1 MFLAVASVFAACSDD
16 DSSWNTAADVTVNMK
31 PIENKNPED
40 DTLRVKEN
48 VGIFNVPIVVA
59 GTTNGPVKVNVSVK
73 ETGTNPAKKDVNY
86 LVTDTTIVIT
96 EGKGNVEIKA
106 VDDDDINEARTF
118 DVTIVSAEGAK
129 LGNHLTTPVKLRD
142 NDSEFYDKLQGTY
155 TMTSVGFRGA
165 QSWTVTIKGDGED
178 DVDDYNG
185 HYLYVYGMMGYS
197 FTTAVLTYNYDNAT
211 KAGSVTFGN
220 LGQYN
225 FAEGLDFGTG
235 DTNMSVRLLN
245 LNGTSLSNTPISG
258 TWSADFKTITFTPSA
273 TLCGAI
279 YTSGGQFSGSAWF
292 SAAKMVL
299 TKK

>member
-16 DSSWNTAADVTVNMK
+16 DSSWNTAADVTVSMK
-31 PIENKNPED
+31 TTAMK
-40 DTLRVKEN
+40 VKEN
-48 VGIFNVPIVVA
+48 VGIFNVPVVVT
-59 GTTNGPVKVNVSVK
+59 GETNGPVKVNVSVK
-73 ETGTNPAKKDVNY
+73 ETGDNPAKKDVNY
-86 LVTDTTIVIT
+86 LVTDTTVIISDG
-96 EGKGNVEIKA
+96 EGNIEIKA
-106 VDDDDINEARTF
+106 VDDDDINDPRTF
-118 DVTIVSAEGAK
+118 SVTIISAEGAK
-129 LGNHLTTPVKLRD
+129 VGTQATTEITLRD

-165 QSWTVTIKGDGED
+165 QSWTVTIAGDGED
-178 DVDDYNG
+178 ADDYDG
-185 HYLYVYGMMGYS
+185 HYLYVTGMMGYS
-197 FTTAVLTYNYDNAT
+197 FTTAVLTYHYDKAT
-211 KAGSVTFGN
+211 NAGSVTFDN

-225 FAEGLDFGTG
+225 FAKGLDFGMG

-273 TLCGAI
+273 TLCGGI

-292 SAAKMVL
+292 SATKMVL

>member
-16 DSSWNTAADVTVNMK
+16 DSSWNTAADVTVSMK
-31 PIENKNPED
+31 TTAMK
-40 DTLRVKEN
+40 VKEN
-48 VGIFNVPIVVA
+48 VGIFNVPVVVT
-59 GTTNGPVKVNVSVK
+59 GETNGPVKVNVSVK
-73 ETGTNPAKKDVNY
+73 ETGDNPAKKDVNY
-86 LVTDTTIVIT
+86 LVTDTTVIISDG
-96 EGKGNVEIKA
+96 EGNIEIKA
-106 VDDDDINEARTF
+106 VDDDDINDPRTF
-118 DVTIVSAEGAK
+118 SVTIISAEGAK
-129 LGNHLTTPVKLRD
+129 VGTQATTEITLRD

-165 QSWTVTIKGDGED
+165 QSWTVTIAGDGED
-178 DVDDYNG
+178 ADDYDG
-185 HYLYVYGMMGYS
+185 HYLYVTGMMGYS
-197 FTTAVLTYNYDNAT
+197 FTTAVLTYHYDKAT
-211 KAGSVTFGN
+211 NAGSVTFDN

-225 FAEGLDFGTG
+225 FAEGLDFGMG

-273 TLCGAI
+273 TLCGGI

-292 SAAKMVL
+292 SATKMVL